1 MPQAARHPWRSGWN
15 QRPPALSQLGRW
27 SPESTVRLRLG
38 GMRDWPWRGSGSS
51 SWPECTFGGRQ
62 KRKLQFAVL
71 AAAALRGGAE
81 PDLLDEVAW
90 WQTDDFWQYALF
102 AGSPASVPPPTRPV
116 RPCAR
121 HASSWPN
128 TRATQRHNYQPGTPL
143 TGSRRC
149 AITVRAPSQMNPS
162 PTVLQVSNDSGD
174 GVGVRATGCP
184 AAAAGAAQAVGAR
197 GHQDKVGW
205 PDGHLSPKAVL
216 TVTVGH
222 LVPVTHWPCPCG
234 LTALSR
240 AGHDGSANPCPVR
253 PALWPATCPRAS
265 TPSRH

>member
-234 LTALSR
+234 AHGPVPRR
-240 AGHDGSANPCPVR
+240 A
-253 PALWPATCPRAS
+253 
-265 TPSRH
+265 